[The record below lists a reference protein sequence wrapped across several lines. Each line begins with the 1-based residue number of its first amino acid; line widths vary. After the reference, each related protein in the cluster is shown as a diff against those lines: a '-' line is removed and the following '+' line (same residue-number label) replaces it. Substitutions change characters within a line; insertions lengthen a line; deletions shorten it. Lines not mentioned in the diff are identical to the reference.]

1 MKYLF
6 ILMIIILAIQAR
18 GQDCPIPTWKVV
30 HTANQKYDYCLSP
43 EKCRDNFDLT
53 EMEEV

>member
-1 MKYLF
+1 
-6 ILMIIILAIQAR
+6 MIIILAIQAR